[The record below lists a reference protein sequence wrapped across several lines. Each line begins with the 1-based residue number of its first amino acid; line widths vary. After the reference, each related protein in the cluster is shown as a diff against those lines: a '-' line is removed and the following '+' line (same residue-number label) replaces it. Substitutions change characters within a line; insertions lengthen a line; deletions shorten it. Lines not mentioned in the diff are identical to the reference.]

1 MADRD
6 EGATLVFFW
15 PNGLGSIRS
24 PRKAFRGFL
33 HGGAKMKVAHRSAL
47 GLLSTA
53 LAFVLAS
60 CAYTDHFDDRSGTYG
75 TMAAQSRDRMILTNV
90 LRASHGEP
98 LSFVSV
104 GAINGISSAQ
114 STFGLPPLV
123 FGPHVAAAS
132 SGLTHALQGETIF
145 GGSAG
150 GGNGFVGNSVNALAS
165 TNFQV
170 TPVETKEFYEG
181 LLRNVDPR
189 ILQLFVEQG
198 IARELLFYLFTD
210 RIIVEKAGKKVEF
223 RNDPL
228 DPKFG
233 AFQRYVKLAIDYG
246 LASEPQPHRAKAP
259 AGDSNKKTTAADG
272 PEVWQLCFDD
282 LHRAKN
288 VPEAGDAPKCGG
300 KTNSG
305 EERTVSFKSP
315 MGETE
320 KLTVMPRSPFGIF
333 QYLGRIAASG
343 ETGRIKLQS
352 DEAIDEPP
360 FRDEVLFEVVSG
372 TQPDCYLSVSFK
384 GQDYC
389 VPEGAINSKRILGL
403 LTQLIALNTAISDVP
418 VTPSVRLI
426 Q

>member
-1 MADRD
+1 MTD
-6 EGATLVFFW
+6 
-15 PNGLGSIRS
+15 P
-24 PRKAFRGFL
+24 
-33 HGGAKMKVAHRSAL
+33 HRSAL

-53 LAFVLAS
+53 LAFLLAG
-60 CAYTDHFDDRSGTYG
+60 CAYADHFEDRSGAYG
-75 TMAAQSRDRMILTNV
+75 TVAAESRDRMILTNV

-123 FGPHVAAAS
+123 FGPQVAAAN
-132 SGLTHALQGETIF
+132 SGLSHALQGETIF
-145 GGSAG
+145 GASAG
-150 GGNGFVGNSVNALAS
+150 GGSGFVGNSVNALAS

-210 RIIVEKAGKKVEF
+210 RIIVEKAGKSVEF

-233 AFQRYVKLAIDYG
+233 TFQRYVKLAIDYG
-246 LASEPQPHRAKAP
+246 LASELQPHRAKAQV
-259 AGDSNKKTTAADG
+259 DSTQKTTAEG

-282 LHRAKN
+282 LHRAQN
-288 VPEAGDAPKCGG
+288 VPEAGDTPKCGG
-300 KTNSG
+300 KINSV

-315 MGETE
+315 MGELE

-343 ETGRIKLQS
+343 EKGQIRLQS
-352 DEAIDEPP
+352 DEAIDVPP
-360 FRDEVLFEVVSG
+360 FRDEILFEVVNG
-372 TQPDCYLSVSFK
+372 TQADCYLSVSFK

-389 VPEGAINSKRILGL
+389 IPEQAINSKRILGL

-418 VTPSVRLI
+418 VTPSVRVI

>member
-1 MADRD
+1 
-6 EGATLVFFW
+6 
-15 PNGLGSIRS
+15 
-24 PRKAFRGFL
+24 
-33 HGGAKMKVAHRSAL
+33 
-47 GLLSTA
+47 LLSAA
-53 LAFVLAS
+53 LTFLLTG

-75 TMAAQSRDRMILTNV
+75 TVAAQSRDRMILTNI

-114 STFGLPPLV
+114 SSVGLPSLIL
-123 FGPHVAAAS
+123 GPHVAAAT
-132 SGLTHALQGETIF
+132 SGLTHALQAETIF

-150 GGNGFVGNSVNALAS
+150 GGNGFAGNSFNASAS

-198 IARELLFYLFTD
+198 VARELLFYLFTD
-210 RIIVEKAGKKVEF
+210 RIIVEKGGVKEEL

-233 AFQRYVKLAIDYG
+233 VFSRYVKLAMDYG
-246 LASEPQPHRAKAP
+246 LASEPQPHHAKVSVIDL
-259 AGDSNKKTTAADG
+259 GKKTTAEKPD
-272 PEVWQLCFDD
+272 VWQICFDD
-282 LHRAKN
+282 IHRARG
-288 VPEAGDAPKCGG
+288 VPDFGNGPKCGG
-300 KTNSG
+300 KVNSP
-305 EERTVSFKSP
+305 EERAVSFKSAG
-315 MGETE
+315 GEPV
-320 KLTVMPRSPFGIF
+320 KLIIMPRSPFGIF

-343 ETGRIKLQS
+343 ERGRIILQS
-352 DEAIDEPP
+352 PEAIDAPP
-360 FRDEVLFEVVSG
+360 FRDEVLFEVDNG
-372 TQPDCYLSVSFK
+372 TQGECYLSVGFK
-384 GQDYC
+384 AQDYC
-389 VPEGAINSKRILGL
+389 IPERAINSKRILGL

-418 VTPSVRLI
+418 VTPTVRVV

>member
-1 MADRD
+1 M
-6 EGATLVFFW
+6 TVL
-15 PNGLGSIRS
+15 
-24 PRKAFRGFL
+24 
-33 HGGAKMKVAHRSAL
+33 HRSAH

-53 LAFVLAS
+53 LAFLLAG
-60 CAYTDHFDDRSGTYG
+60 CAFTDHFEDRSGAYG
-75 TMAAQSRDRMILTNV
+75 TVAAQSRDRMILTNV

-132 SGLTHALQGETIF
+132 SGLTHALQGETVF
-145 GGSAG
+145 GGSVG

-170 TPVETKEFYEG
+170 TPIETKEFYEG

-233 AFQRYVKLAIDYG
+233 AFQRYVRLAIDYG
-246 LASEPQPHRAKAP
+246 LASELQPHRAKVQVI
-259 AGDSNKKTTAADG
+259 DSNKKTTADG

-282 LHRAKN
+282 LHRAQN
-288 VPEAGDAPKCGG
+288 IPEAGDMPKCGG
-300 KTNSG
+300 KINSV

-315 MGETE
+315 TGELE
-320 KLTVMPRSPFGIF
+320 RLTVMPRSPFGIF

-343 ETGRIKLQS
+343 EKGQIRLQS
-352 DEAIDEPP
+352 DEAIDKPP
-360 FRDEVLFEVVSG
+360 FKDEVLFEVVSG
-372 TQPDCYLSVSFK
+372 TQADCYLSVSFK

-389 VPEGAINSKRILGL
+389 IPETAINSKRILGL

-418 VTPSVRLI
+418 VTPSVRVI